1 VHQRMCDTLSQI
13 WFDFFLFSEVQ
24 RDVTK
29 RLMHDM
35 NNWPLFMAFWF
46 LASFE
51 TVVFADLNRVSEK
64 GILGHVMG
72 RSWSAALV
80 SSLWIV
86 GPIVRLNEWKRTVE
100 V

>member
-1 VHQRMCDTLSQI
+1 MHQRMCDTLSQI

-51 TVVFADLNRVSEK
+51 TVVEVIFVDIVLD
-64 GILGHVMG
+64 
-72 RSWSAALV
+72 ALIG
-80 SSLWIV
+80 W
-86 GPIVRLNEWKRTVE
+86 EDQ
-100 V
+100 